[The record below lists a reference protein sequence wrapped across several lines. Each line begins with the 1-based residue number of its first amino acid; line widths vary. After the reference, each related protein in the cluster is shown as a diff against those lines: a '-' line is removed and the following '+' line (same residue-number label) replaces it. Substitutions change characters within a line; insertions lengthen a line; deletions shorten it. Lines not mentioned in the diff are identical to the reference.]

1 MVAYLHLSGQWPPY
15 SRFLVMGRLQTG
27 VDIFFVISGFIM
39 FVTSRDSSPGEFA
52 ARRLIRIV
60 PVYWLLTIALAAVV
74 LIQPQLF
81 RTTVLSGTYLIK
93 SLLFIPYANP
103 GQSGTLVPLLVP
115 GWTLNFEMFF
125 YLIFTGLLF
134 FNFRYRLALSLLV
147 FGILCV
153 AGDHAGVADAHSVPA
168 FYGNPRIFEFWAG
181 MLIGYFYLR
190 RTLCMPRLVCVAL
203 IIAGFSLLVLNYE
216 AFPPFYRSFG
226 ESSLSYLV
234 PSAAIVLGVVGVDY
248 SGGVRY
254 HKIPALLGDASYS
267 IYLGHIF
274 LFGVARTWWARM
286 HVERVDALHAILFA
300 LFGMA
305 VCLLG
310 SVLIYWIVE
319 RPMTRA
325 FQSMY
330 RRTIRTARSE

>member
-1 MVAYLHLSGQWPPY
+1 MAAIQPVSCDGPALNGSRYILRDQRLHHVRNEPRQQSGRVR
-15 SRFLVMGRLQTG
+15 S
-27 VDIFFVISGFIM
+27 
-39 FVTSRDSSPGEFA
+39 A
-52 ARRLIRIV
+52 ARLIRIV
-60 PVYWLLTIALAAVV
+60 PVYWLLTITLAAMV
-74 LIQPQLF
+74 LIRPQLF

-103 GQSGTLVPLLVP
+103 GQSGALVPLLVP

-125 YLIFTGLLF
+125 YLVFTGLLF
-134 FNFRYRLALSLLV
+134 FNFRYRLALSFLV
-147 FGILCV
+147 FGILCM
-153 AGDHAGVADAHSVPA
+153 AGDHAGVSAAQSLPA

-190 RTLCMPRLVCVAL
+190 RNLCIPRLVCVAL
-203 IIAGFSLLVLNYE
+203 ITFGFSLLAVNYE
-216 AFPPFYRSFG
+216 AFPPFYRAIG

-234 PSAAIVLGVVGVDY
+234 PSAAIVLGVVGVEY
-248 SGGVRY
+248 SGGVTY
-254 HKIPALLGDASYS
+254 HRIPARLGDASYS

-274 LFGVARTWWARM
+274 LFGVARNVWARM
-286 HVERVDALHAILFA
+286 HVEQVDAFHAILFA

-305 VCLLG
+305 FCLLR
-310 SVLIYWIVE
+310 SVLIYWILE

-330 RRTIRTARSE
+330 KRTIRTARSE